1 MTHASQPRVP
11 CGPGDPAIPLI
22 TLALVGIGLVMTF
35 SSSYAVLTGG
45 DGTGDT
51 YGLLLR
57 QLSAGIGGCGLLLL
71 LWRLGPRAHFNAA
84 PILLAVSVAL
94 LVLVFVP
101 GIGVSAN
108 GARRWVRILGYQF
121 QPSEVAKVALVLW
134 MARVGSVQRR
144 GARDYQSFLLL
155 CLIPLVLVLGLIVA
169 EPNLSTALLV
179 MLTSLAVMFLAG
191 LRFRDLALIGV
202 LGVAVLAW
210 VVLRTDYMLDRFERK
225 PFPVA
230 VPIEAR
236 NYQTQNCLMAFGN
249 GGLRGTG
256 LAGSIEKFGH
266 VPFGYNDA
274 IFAIV
279 GEELGFVGAVGVI
292 LLYGWLLHC
301 GCRVA
306 RTSPDAFSALTAGGL
321 TIGLAGQALANML
334 VVTDL
339 IPATGVNLPFISCG
353 GSSLTMTLAAVGLL
367 LSASRTAGLRP
378 RGGEAVAHLDDRRGY
393 RRAPVPPPGGGRGP
407 LTPPRAS
414 SAGVDVRWGPPRR

>member
-1 MTHASQPRVP
+1 MTHASQPQVR

-35 SSSYAVLTGG
+35 SSSYAVLTRG
-45 DGTGDT
+45 DGSGDT

-57 QLSAGIGGCGLLLL
+57 QLGAGIAGCGLLLL
-71 LWRLGPRAHFNAA
+71 LWRLSPEAHFKTA
-84 PILLAVSVAL
+84 PILLAVSVGL

-108 GARRWVRILGYQF
+108 GARRWVRIFGYQF
-121 QPSEVAKVALVLW
+121 QPSEIAKVALVLW
-134 MARVGSVQRR
+134 IARVGSVQRR
-144 GARDYQSFLLL
+144 GARDYQSFLAL
-155 CLIPLVLVLGLIVA
+155 CLAPLGLVFGLILV
-169 EPNLSTALLV
+169 EPNLSTSLLV
-179 MLTSLAVMFLAG
+179 LATSLTVMFLAG
-191 LRFRDLALIGV
+191 LRGRDLVVIGV
-202 LGVAVLAW
+202 VGAAALVL
-210 VVLRTDYMLDRFERK
+210 VILRTDYMLDRFERE

-236 NYQTQNCLMAFGN
+236 NYQTQNCLMAFGH
-249 GGLRGTG
+249 GGLKGTG

-306 RTSPDAFSALTAGGL
+306 RTSPDAFSALVAGGL
-321 TIGLAGQALANML
+321 TISLAGQALANML

-378 RGGEAVAHLDDRRGY
+378 RGGEAVAHPDDGGRDRG
-393 RRAPVPPPGGGRGP
+393 PSVPAARGGRGP
-407 LTPPRAS
+407 FEPSRARPGG
-414 SAGVDVRWGPPRR
+414 ADVRWSPPRR